1 MDVILIC
8 LLIPGAPPSDERE
21 KLTAWRY
28 MWHRLYWDTFVGQ
41 YTEVFFFHYAD
52 DVGCMTGSTGSK
64 NNEDSGAT
72 ALRCGRPLSQ
82 YALTYLTV
90 NVNDPL

>member
-1 MDVILIC
+1 
-8 LLIPGAPPSDERE
+8 
-21 KLTAWRY
+21 
-28 MWHRLYWDTFVGQ
+28 
-41 YTEVFFFHYAD
+41 VFFFHYAD